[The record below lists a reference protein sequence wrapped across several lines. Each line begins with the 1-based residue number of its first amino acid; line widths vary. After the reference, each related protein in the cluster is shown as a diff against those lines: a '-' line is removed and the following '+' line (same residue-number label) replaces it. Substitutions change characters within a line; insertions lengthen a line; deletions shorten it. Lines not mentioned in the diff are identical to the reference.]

1 MDVVFNAPA
10 KINLGLKVLQR
21 RPDGYHEIETVMQ
34 QIGLCDYLI
43 FKEIPKNRI
52 NVYTRG
58 ADIPR
63 DDNLVYRAAIALK
76 KKARINRGLN
86 ITLYKNIP
94 MGAGLGGGSAD
105 AAAVLTSLNR
115 IWDLQISW
123 SELSAIAVE
132 LGSDVPFCLQGG
144 TVLARGRGEILERWP
159 SMPFFWLVLARPAGL
174 VIHTGGVY
182 KKLPDELPA
191 TISGYD
197 LLRRHLDRGDRENV
211 LNWLARDCIN
221 MLEEVILGD
230 NTPLDRLKDLF
241 GELGLVPLMSGSGPV
256 MYALT
261 ASLEMAHAAVF
272 VLEREGYEAWIS
284 WTL

>member
-10 KINLGLKVLQR
+10 KINLGLKVLRR

-34 QIGLCDYLI
+34 QIGLHDYLI
-43 FKEIPKNRI
+43 FEEIPKNRI
-52 NVYTRG
+52 NVHTVG

-63 DDNLVYRAAIALK
+63 DDNLAYRAAIALK
-76 KKARINRGLN
+76 KRARTNRGMN

-105 AAAVLTSLNR
+105 AAAVLTALNR
-115 IWDLQISW
+115 IWNLQISW
-123 SELSAIAVE
+123 SELAAIAVE

-144 TVLARGRGEILERWP
+144 TALARGRGEILEQWP
-159 SMPFFWLVLARPAGL
+159 SLPFFWLVLARPAGL

-182 KKLPDELPA
+182 KKLPVELPA

-197 LLRRHLDRGDRENV
+197 LLRRYLEREDRENV
-211 LNWLARDCIN
+211 LNWLARDCVN
-221 MLEEVILGD
+221 MLEEVAFKD
-230 NTPLDRLKDLF
+230 NAPLARLKSF
-241 GELGLVPLMSGSGPV
+241 FRELGLVPLMSGSGPV